1 MSIIKL
7 YAEDY
12 DPGVTLISNAFID
25 YFLKDA
31 NDAQLKVYLYLVR
44 HISNHKPFD
53 ISNIADE
60 YNHTETDVIRSLKYW
75 EQKQLI
81 SLEYDARNNLTG
93 IELHTI
99 DEDMINPREPIHM
112 FAVPSSDKDNE
123 NTENAGFK
131 ETKFSA
137 SDFVELSK
145 DSDWVSVRSIAE
157 CYLSRTLSAN
167 DLQILA
173 HIYKDL
179 EFQPCDVDRLMEKCL
194 TDGKKTM
201 RLIKKAAEEE
211 YTANITNPAINA
223 VMNALGRNGA
233 PSPAELSYIDK
244 WLSVM
249 SLEMVLEGCRKASL
263 AVSASQRFKYANGIF
278 QNWETKGIKTIE
290 DIAKDDENHRQSK
303 ETAPKKQAAACKAS
317 TSSTYKKV
325 TQYETDY
332 DFEELE
338 RQYGLR

>member
-60 YNHTETDVIRSLKYW
+60 YNHTEADVMRSLKYW
-75 EQKQLI
+75 ETKQLI
-81 SLEYDARNNLTG
+81 SLEFDGHNNLTG

-99 DEDMINPREPIHM
+99 DEDMINPKGKVHM
-112 FAVPSSDKDNE
+112 FAVPSTDVKDE
-123 NTENAGFK
+123 NVSENVSGIK

-137 SDFVELSK
+137 SDLVEMNK
-145 DSDWVSVRSIAE
+145 DSDWVSVKSVAE

-179 EFQPCDVDRLMEKCL
+179 DFKTSDVDRLMDKCL
-194 TDGKKTM
+194 TEGKKTM

-211 YTANITNPAINA
+211 YTANITNPTINA
-223 VMNALGRNGA
+223 IMNAIGKNGV
-233 PSPAELSYIDK
+233 PNSVELSYINK
-244 WLSVM
+244 WLGEL
-249 SLEMVLEGCRKASL
+249 SLEMILEGCKKASMV
-263 AVSASQRFKYANGIF
+263 ATNNKFSYANGIF
-278 QNWETKGIKTIE
+278 KNWIEKGIKTVE
-290 DIAKDDENHRQSK
+290 DIASNEEDYRQSK
-303 ETAPKKQAAACKAS
+303 VKKQAAACKAS
-317 TSSTYKKV
+317 SSATYKKYTQ
-325 TQYETDY
+325 TQYDTDY